1 MAFDEGEAEILRTD
15 LSGLKGLTEKA
26 MFGGLCFF
34 QNGNMIGGVRRAVEG
49 GALMRVGK
57 DNMKAALASDGVTPM
72 VMGGRTMGGYVAV
85 TREALADDLTRTRL
99 LDMAL
104 TFTASLPPK

>member
-15 LSGLKGLTEKA
+15 LHGLKGLTEKR

-34 QNGNMIGGVRRAVEG
+34 QHGNMIGGARGGGEG
-49 GALMRVGK
+49 GALFRVGK
-57 DNMKAALASDGVTPM
+57 ENVRAAVAEPGVTPM
-72 VMGGRTMGGYVAV
+72 EMGGRTMGGYVAV
-85 TREALADDLTRTRL
+85 TSEALADDMIRLKL

-104 TFTASLPPK
+104 TFTATLPPK